1 MAKAGSIVF
10 HLNSSD
16 LESKG
21 KADRLMTFYRQLLKN
36 RRLTRFCKE
45 AFIEKA
51 ERQLNGQEEQYT
63 LLNYYIKS
71 KGIDYILDAVQEKE
85 KRPSPAADETEMNK
99 AVNHIIQA
107 VLKGIQTELRRPA
120 PPIPVNAQNPDPLS
134 KPKPDL
140 FKLKALL

>member
-51 ERQLNGQEEQYT
+51 ERQLNGWRSNIPCSITISSQ
-63 LLNYYIKS
+63 
-71 KGIDYILDAVQEKE
+71 KG
-85 KRPSPAADETEMNK
+85 
-99 AVNHIIQA
+99 
-107 VLKGIQTELRRPA
+107 
-120 PPIPVNAQNPDPLS
+120 
-134 KPKPDL
+134 
-140 FKLKALL
+140 